1 MAAAEWGA
9 QEIMLDRFSRE
20 IYGEPEWSCGRAS
33 LWIWGPCL
41 LYALLAAGLILQG
54 MRGERI
60 FFFPAAA
67 ALAFGLWRLWRLQ
80 LPVALVC
87 RERLLLLASG
97 RLLRGRGWREQLL
110 EPVYFVT
117 AYEAV
122 AGFSP
127 RWNEM
132 YLGEAA
138 PGGLVKAPVLLTAL
152 SRRDR
157 EKLVRRIEE
166 KQQAGRPYQ
175 EQ

>member
-1 MAAAEWGA
+1 MAAAERGA
-9 QEIMLDRFSRE
+9 RAVMLDRFSRE
-20 IYGEPEWSCGRAS
+20 IYGEPEWSCGRAF
-33 LWIWGPCL
+33 LWIGGPCL
-41 LYALLAAGLILQG
+41 LYALLAAGLILHG
-54 MRGERI
+54 LSGERM

-87 RERLLLLASG
+87 RDRLLLLAPG
-97 RLLRGRGWREQLL
+97 RFLRGQSLRERLL
-110 EPVYFVT
+110 EPVYVVT
-117 AYEAV
+117 TYEAV

-138 PGGLVKAPVLLTAL
+138 PGGLVKVPVPLTVL

-157 EKLVRRIEE
+157 DILVRRIEE
-166 KQQAGRPYQ
+166 KQRAGQLYQ
-175 EQ
+175 KR